1 MANTYIPDRWLDK
14 LESLP
19 AKDYKILLSAIF
31 RGEDEPEISAKHQHI
46 ADEIY
51 TDVNKKNYHKKVV
64 NKSRLKIGCDSA
76 ARSQISHSDSS
87 KKSQLYHGDVSVTS
101 EEKKEKDSP
110 PSPPSSSP
118 PHPLNNTPYNP
129 PLEREKREDSPSSL
143 TLTNPPGGDIESERA
158 ENPPKVS
165 LSERFDKLWEL
176 YPRKMGKKKAYDAYL
191 RAIKQG
197 VTDAVIKDGIARY
210 NAYLT
215 AEKVNMQYVKLG
227 STWFVGQCW
236 SDEYNV
242 NINIH
247 ESPETKNNYDYI
259 AESSFNTDDFYN
271 AALGRSYGGDIP

>member
-51 TDVNKKNYHKKVV
+51 QEINKKNRQTQATRKCRDKHYGNITV
-64 NKSRLKIGCDSA
+64 RLQPDYSNITVM
-76 ARSQISHSDSS
+76 Q
-87 KKSQLYHGDVSVTS
+87 

-143 TLTNPPGGDIESERA
+143 TLTNPQGGDTSGEKSKEFFSIRKMASR
-158 ENPPKVS
+158 
-165 LSERFDKLWEL
+165 RFDNLWEM
-176 YPRKMGKKKAYDAYL
+176 YPRKMGKKRAFEAYL
-191 RAIKQG
+191 RAVKRG
-197 VTDAVIKDGIARY
+197 VTDAVIQDGIERY
-210 NAYLT
+210 TAYLR
-215 AEKVNMQYVKLG
+215 AEKISPQYIKLG
-227 STWFVGQCW
+227 STWFCGQCW
-236 SDEYNV
+236 NDEYNV
-242 NINIH
+242 STQQLTPDEEREYQEIW
-247 ESPETKNNYDYI
+247 
-259 AESSFNTDDFYN
+259 
-271 AALGRSYGGDIP
+271 GGG

>member
-87 KKSQLYHGDVSVTS
+87 KKSQLCHGDVSVTS

-143 TLTNPPGGDIESERA
+143 TLTNPQGGDTSGEKSKEL
-158 ENPPKVS
+158 
-165 LSERFDKLWEL
+165 LSIREMASRRFDNLWEM
-176 YPRKMGKKKAYDAYL
+176 YPRKMGKKRAFEAYL
-191 RAIKQG
+191 RAVKRG
-197 VTDAVIKDGIARY
+197 VTDAVIQDGIERY
-210 NAYLT
+210 TAYLR
-215 AEKVNMQYVKLG
+215 AEKISSQYIKLG
-227 STWFVGQCW
+227 STWFCGQCW
-236 SDEYNV
+236 NDEYNV
-242 NINIH
+242 STQQLTPD
-247 ESPETKNNYDYI
+247 EEREFK
-259 AESSFNTDDFYN
+259 E
-271 AALGRSYGGDIP
+271 LWGG